1 MVVFQA
7 LTWESRDTDD
17 EHMISIFGKTED
29 GKSVCLTTAF
39 TPYFFVKLPENINTP
54 KIRRI
59 YEIID
64 QQCKDSL
71 VAYTVVKSKDVWGFQ
86 NNQEFPFMK
95 ISFKHLQA
103 RRLVDSFLRKPLDRT
118 PELFDIFGVRNVKV
132 YESNLDPVLRLMH
145 RTGIQSTGWLD
156 TGDKC
161 IRSHLAN
168 VDMDLFSN
176 DWTTLKPVARDDI
189 APFVVASVD
198 IECYSKSRK
207 FPDANNTDDVCFQ
220 IAISLCKF
228 GSDEPYDKTCLCY
241 KKTDSNLEGCNILS
255 YPTEKE
261 MLEAF
266 QKYLHQKDVDI
277 ITGWNI
283 FGFDMEYIY
292 KRAQINRCHY
302 DFFNLGKL
310 KDTESEL
317 TIKKLSSSALGDNL
331 LKLLPMSGRFIFD
344 LFHEIKKGYKLDS
357 YKLDNVSKLYLGDQ
371 KIDMTPK
378 EMFFRYEEEDPVKL
392 REVAEYCIKDTL
404 LPHRL
409 MKKLCTLLNLV
420 EMAKATWVPV
430 PFLVERGQQIKV
442 FSQLTKKA
450 RELGF
455 MVPTIRYGAIPEEP
469 YEGATVLEAQK
480 GAYYTPITALDF
492 ESLYPSIMMAHNL
505 CYSSYVMD
513 EKRYGNVPGITYETF
528 KIADRTYKFAQDVP
542 SLLPAILLELKQFRK
557 QAKKD
562 MAAATGFMKEV
573 YNGKQLA
580 YKISMNSVYGFTGA
594 GKGILPCVP
603 IASTTTSKGRAMI
616 EETKNYVEKHFPGSK
631 VRYGDSVT
639 PDTPLLIRQNGE
651 VKTTRIDS
659 LVDVYELRDDGK
671 EIAEIDAEVWT
682 ESGFTPI
689 QQIVRHKTTKN
700 IHRVLTHTGV
710 VDVTEDHSLLLKNK
724 EMIKPSEVCLG
735 TELLHGNSVEAF
747 GESDTSVTPEEA
759 KVMGF
764 FFGDGSCGHYDGKY
778 TWALNNSNMK
788 YLEEMKSLCPF
799 ETRVYDTIESS
810 GVYKLNAV
818 GDVKS
823 ISTKYRSLFYNQH
836 KEKVVPPCILGAP
849 LSVVKSFWEGY
860 YMADGDKDV
869 HGYTRMDIKGKE
881 GSMGM
886 YIIGRRLGYNVSVN
900 TRSDKP
906 DVFRQT
912 WTTSSQRKNP
922 IAIKKLE
929 LVGETNGYVYDL
941 TTGSHHFHVGPGE
954 LVVHNTDSV
963 MVEFDVGDRKGEEA
977 IAYSWEVG
985 ERAAEECS
993 ALFKKPNNLELEKV
1007 YWPYF
1012 LYSKKRYAA
1021 KLWTKGKDDKMHMDY
1036 IDVKGLQLVRRD
1048 NTPHVREVCK
1058 ELLDVVLTSSD
1069 PGPPKELAKERA
1081 IELLSGDVPNEKLV
1095 LSQSLADTYKV
1106 AGKNVSVTSSESVNI
1121 NQSHVQVVTKMR
1133 QRKPGSEPQSGDRVP
1148 YLLTKTENAK
1158 AKAYEKAEDPKYV
1171 EEHGVPVD
1179 YHYYFLNKFLNPVC
1193 DLLDPLYENVKE
1205 EIFGEII
1212 NQHKPPK
1219 PKREPA
1225 LSTMKK
1231 DDLIA
1236 ECKRRGLEETGTLV
1250 VLRARLKEA
1259 RQGSVEDI
1267 FKNYELKQSKDESSR
1282 EDYADS

>member
-7 LTWESRDTDD
+7 LTWESRDTED
-17 EHMISIFGKTED
+17 EHLVSIIGKTEE

-39 TPYFFVKLPENINTP
+39 TPYFFIKLPTNIDAG
-54 KIRRI
+54 KIQRI
-59 YEIID
+59 YNILDEK
-64 QQCKDSL
+64 CSDSL
-71 VAYTVVKSKDVWGFQ
+71 VSYSVMKSKDVWGFQ
-86 NNQEFPFMK
+86 NNEEFPFMK
-95 ISFKHLQA
+95 INFKHLQA
-103 RRLVDSFLRKPLDRT
+103 RRFVDSFLRRSLDKT
-118 PELFDIFGVRNVKV
+118 PELYNIFGTRNVKV

-168 VDMDLFSN
+168 VDMDLFCN
-176 DWTTLKPVARDDI
+176 DWKTLKPVARDDI

-198 IECYSKSRK
+198 IECNSSTGK
-207 FPDANNTDDVCFQ
+207 FPDANIPGDACFQ

-241 KKTDSNLEGCNILS
+241 KKTDPNLEGCDIRS
-255 YPTEKE
+255 YETERE

-266 QKYLHQKDVDI
+266 QKYIQKKDVDI

-302 DFFNLGKL
+302 EFFNLGKL

-317 TIKKLSSSALGDNL
+317 VIKKLSSSALGDNL
-331 LKLLPMSGRFIFD
+331 LKLLPMPGRFIFD
-344 LFHEIKKGYKLDS
+344 MFHEVKKGYKLDS

-371 KIDMTPK
+371 KIDMAPK
-378 EMFFRYEEEDPVKL
+378 EMFARYREEDPVKL

-420 EMAKATWVPV
+420 EMAKATWVPAN
-430 PFLVERGQQIKV
+430 FLVERGQQIKV

-492 ESLYPSIMMAHNL
+492 EALYPSIMMAHNL

-513 EKRYGNVPGITYETF
+513 EKKYGNVPGITYETF
-528 KIADRTYKFAQDVP
+528 QVADRTYKFAQDVP
-542 SLLPAILLELKQFRK
+542 SLLPSILLELKQFRK
-557 QAKKD
+557 QAKRD
-562 MAAATGFMKEV
+562 MANATGFMKEV

-603 IASTTTSKGRAMI
+603 IASTTTCKGRSMI
-616 EETKNYVEKHFPGSK
+616 EETKNYVEANFPGAK
-631 VRYGDSVT
+631 VRYGD
-639 PDTPLLIRQNGE
+639 
-651 VKTTRIDS
+651 
-659 LVDVYELRDDGK
+659 
-671 EIAEIDAEVWT
+671 
-682 ESGFTPI
+682 
-689 QQIVRHKTTKN
+689 
-700 IHRVLTHTGV
+700 
-710 VDVTEDHSLLLKNK
+710 
-724 EMIKPSEVCLG
+724 
-735 TELLHGNSVEAF
+735 
-747 GESDTSVTPEEA
+747 
-759 KVMGF
+759 
-764 FFGDGSCGHYDGKY
+764 
-778 TWALNNSNMK
+778 
-788 YLEEMKSLCPF
+788 
-799 ETRVYDTIESS
+799 
-810 GVYKLNAV
+810 
-818 GDVKS
+818 
-823 ISTKYRSLFYNQH
+823 
-836 KEKVVPPCILGAP
+836 
-849 LSVVKSFWEGY
+849 
-860 YMADGDKDV
+860 
-869 HGYTRMDIKGKE
+869 
-881 GSMGM
+881 
-886 YIIGRRLGYNVSVN
+886 
-900 TRSDKP
+900 
-906 DVFRQT
+906 
-912 WTTSSQRKNP
+912 
-922 IAIKKLE
+922 
-929 LVGETNGYVYDL
+929 
-941 TTGSHHFHVGPGE
+941 
-954 LVVHNTDSV
+954 TDSV

-1036 IDVKGLQLVRRD
+1036 IDIKGLQVVRRD

-1081 IELLSGDVPNEKLV
+1081 IELLSGDVPNDKLI
-1095 LSQSLADTYKV
+1095 LSQGLSDTYKV
-1106 AGKNVSVTSSESVNI
+1106 GGRNISVTSPDSINI

-1133 QRKPGSEPQSGDRVP
+1133 ERKPGSEPQSGDRVP
-1148 YLLTKTENAK
+1148 YLLTKTQDPK

-1212 NQHKPPK
+1212 NQHKPVKPPK
-1219 PKREPA
+1219 LPS
-1225 LSTMKK
+1225 LSGMKK
-1231 DDLIA
+1231 DELIA
-1236 ECKRRGLEETGTLV
+1236 ECNRLGLEETGTLAI
-1250 VLRARLKEA
+1250 LRSRLKDA
-1259 RQGSVEDI
+1259 RMKKEESVEDL
-1267 FKNYELKQSKDESSR
+1267 FKNYELTQSKDES
-1282 EDYADS
+1282 